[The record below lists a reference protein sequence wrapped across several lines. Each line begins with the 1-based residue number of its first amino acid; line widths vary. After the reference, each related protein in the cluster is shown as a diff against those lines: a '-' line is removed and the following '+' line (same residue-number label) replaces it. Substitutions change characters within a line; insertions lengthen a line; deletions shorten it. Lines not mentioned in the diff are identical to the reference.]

1 MGEVTYKVHV
11 SKTVQVHRFGPVNT
25 QLTVEGSC
33 DRVELTTEY
42 RKAYAE
48 LKSNMNEIFGK
59 PKTDCLD

>member
-11 SKTVQVHRFGPVNT
+11 SKTVQVQQFEPVNI
-25 QLTVEGSC
+25 QLTVEGTC
-33 DRVELTTEY
+33 DRGELTTEY